1 MGHGPDFSPVL
12 SSTPREVPAAI
23 KTGGPVLIGV
33 GLLAAVASLFM
44 VEGGSVRLA
53 SSFVVNFLYWG
64 GIAQG
69 AMMFAVVFVIVKGR
83 WGRPLKRLAEGMAL
97 VMVPLYV
104 LLAVFLLAGGLN
116 IYEWHHWP
124 VMAEN
129 DGFVWPHHKQH
140 YLTDGFT
147 IARLLGGLAILI
159 GLNLAFIRASVKADL
174 VYAKSRIKGTAPAFW
189 ESWTAGAGDEKAAAE
204 AGLKTQMKL
213 APIIAIAYALI
224 FTMLS
229 VDLSMSLAPHWFANM
244 YPAWYFMSCFWSG
257 LVFLGMFSLLFR
269 KWMGAEKLFKPNMYH
284 DLGKL
289 TFGLTMFWGYTLFA
303 QYLPIWYGNM
313 TEEIGF
319 VLIRTSMEPW
329 SSLSVAVFMLCFA
342 MPWSMLLSRGLKK
355 IPAAYLTVTGVIA
368 VGLWLERYM
377 QVYPSVWGN
386 EWIIKYG
393 GGADISA
400 EALASAPFGIP
411 EVGLTLGFLGIFLTV
426 VFNFL
431 ARVPTVPVSDPFMQ
445 PDPDHVHVV
454 PSSASHAH

>member
-1 MGHGPDFSPVL
+1 MGTGPDFSPVL
-12 SSTPREVPAAI
+12 STTPREVPAAI
-23 KTGGPVLIGV
+23 KTGGPALIVV
-33 GLLAAVASLFM
+33 GLVAAVASLFM

-69 AMMFAVVFVIVKGR
+69 AMMFAVVFVITKGR
-83 WGRPLKRLAEGMAL
+83 WGRPLKRLAEAMAL

-116 IYEWHHWP
+116 IYEWYHWP

-140 YLTDGFT
+140 YLTGGFT
-147 IARLLGGLAILI
+147 IARLLIGLAVLI
-159 GLNLAFIRASVKADL
+159 ALNLTFIRASVKADL
-174 VYAKSRIKGTAPAFW
+174 AY
-189 ESWTAGAGDEKAAAE
+189 GDEAAAE

-224 FTMLS
+224 FTMVS

-257 LVFLGMFSLLFR
+257 LVYLGMFSLLLR
-269 KWMGAEKLFKPNMYH
+269 KWMGADKLFKPNMYH

-329 SSLSVAVFMLCFA
+329 ASLSIAVFMLCFA

-355 IPAAYLTVTGVIA
+355 IPAAYLTVTSVIA

-386 EWIIKYG
+386 EWILKYG

-411 EVGLTLGFLGIFLTV
+411 EIGLTLGFLGIFLTV

-454 PSSASHAH
+454 PSSAAHAH